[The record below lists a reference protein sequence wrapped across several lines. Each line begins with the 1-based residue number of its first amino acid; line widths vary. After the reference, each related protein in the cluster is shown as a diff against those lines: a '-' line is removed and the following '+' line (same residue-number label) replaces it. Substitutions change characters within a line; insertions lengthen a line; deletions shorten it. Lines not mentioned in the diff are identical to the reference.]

1 MRQRYVMA
9 RNGSVRPA
17 SRALASVLA
26 MVAVLFVMWLLI
38 A

>member
-1 MRQRYVMA
+1 MA

-17 SRALASVLA
+17 RHTLTTVLV
-26 MVAVLFVMWLLI
+26 MLAVLFVVWVLI